1 MQTVCSTGCIMT
13 CGAMLLSWVAHGP
26 GYTDPGELNAWLRDN
41 DGYAGCLVMW
51 FALASYDGNGTGP

>member
-1 MQTVCSTGCIMT
+1 MT